1 MSDKINTVI
10 KSYSSIIDLEESKE
24 AMHLIA
30 DLNEVF
36 EEGINNRIIKNKVIT
51 DIKIIQNLLSQ
62 VPKNKAPEDDIAIN
76 FYKAQDFVNK
86 VLERYL
92 EV

>member
-1 MSDKINTVI
+1 MSAKIKTVI
-10 KSYSSIIDLEESKE
+10 KSYSSIIDLEESEE

-51 DIKIIQNLLSQ
+51 DMKIIQNLLSH

-76 FYKAQDFVNK
+76 FYKAQDYVNK

>member
-1 MSDKINTVI
+1 MPDKIKTVI
-10 KSYSSIIDLEESKE
+10 KSYSSIIDLEESEE

-30 DLNEVF
+30 DLNEIF

-76 FYKAQDFVNK
+76 FYKAQDYVNK